1 MDYKLIFIL
10 TLVFPAISVSA
21 FEQQTVYDEG
31 IKAWL
36 SENGL
41 FDIQKEQEKTSNSDN
56 MYLFIERKVT
66 EIGEI
71 VKGTAPEY
79 SIDFPTYDIHN
90 SRLSTNE
97 LIEPDSETKA
107 ILGNRFSI
115 SGDLGGGISS
125 YLTVINELPY
135 VGDDISILDVEGDN
149 ATITIDRNNFTLT
162 SGANW
167 SQKRTEIRD
176 FDTGTLLVTVTK
188 EIINHGKV
196 AVAVER

>member
-107 ILGNRFSI
+107 LLGNRFSI

-149 ATITIDRNNFTLT
+149 ATITIDRNNFALT

>member
-149 ATITIDRNNFTLT
+149 ATITIDRNNFALT

>member
-107 ILGNRFSI
+107 LLGNRFSI